1 MPTHSQHSAKVA
13 EIVATAARTVQARSL
28 AVRRSGAEL
37 FVRASRTPVP
47 AVKYFLPAPCLRAVA
62 PIGWYSLAVPSVSAA
77 LNSGREDKYGFH
89 VMKGTERFKQRIQT
103 YLEELSG
110 ADSRFSV
117 KFRNPRKNI
126 DDCITYILNC
136 VKQSEC
142 AGFEDDEIFGMA
154 IHYYSEENIDVG
166 KPLTCDVRID
176 HVVELTEEEKA
187 QARQAAMERAE
198 REAYAK
204 LTQPKKKRPAIPSEH
219 TGNVEQTSLF

>member
-1 MPTHSQHSAKVA
+1 
-13 EIVATAARTVQARSL
+13 
-28 AVRRSGAEL
+28 
-37 FVRASRTPVP
+37 
-47 AVKYFLPAPCLRAVA
+47 
-62 PIGWYSLAVPSVSAA
+62 
-77 LNSGREDKYGFH
+77 
-89 VMKGTERFKQRIQT
+89 MKGTERFKQRIQT

-198 REAYAK
+198 RSLCQTYAAQEKEAG
-204 LTQPKKKRPAIPSEH
+204 H
-219 TGNVEQTSLF
+219 TVGTYRERRTNKPFLI